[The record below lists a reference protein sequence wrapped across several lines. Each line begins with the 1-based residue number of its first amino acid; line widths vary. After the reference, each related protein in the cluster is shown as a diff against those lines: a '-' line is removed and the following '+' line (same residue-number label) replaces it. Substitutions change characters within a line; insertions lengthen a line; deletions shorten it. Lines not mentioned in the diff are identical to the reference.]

1 MSEGFLCYAAREK
14 VSAPRTL
21 RYSLTEIRFWI
32 ETVLQSLKMMFTGRI
47 GVDELSGP
55 VGVVNIV
62 SETYEESKEE
72 GALVVSM
79 NMLYLLI
86 LLSANVGVMNL
97 LPIPAL
103 DGGRLLFL
111 IIEGLTGRKVN
122 RKVEAGI
129 TFAGVLLLILLMVFV
144 MYHDIAR
151 LF

>member
-1 MSEGFLCYAAREK
+1 
-14 VSAPRTL
+14 
-21 RYSLTEIRFWI
+21 
-32 ETVLQSLKMMFTGRI
+32 
-47 GVDELSGP
+47 
-55 VGVVNIV
+55 
-62 SETYEESKEE
+62 
-72 GALVVSM
+72 
-79 NMLYLLI
+79 
-86 LLSANVGVMNL
+86 MNL

>member
-1 MSEGFLCYAAREK
+1 
-14 VSAPRTL
+14 
-21 RYSLTEIRFWI
+21 
-32 ETVLQSLKMMFTGRI
+32 MFTGRI